1 MKQTQV
7 RLKTYITYIFFNIIY
22 IYIIERHRRS
32 KHEQEGRIYQC
43 DCGKSYL
50 SQPALNNHKKTKHPE
65 TLEGV
70 EKRGRGRP
78 RKYLPNAPGDF
89 ESNKFDTFFNNE
101 NRQKGSNEINIDNVI
116 KNVFDF
122 IYSEENKKK
131 FVSQPK
137 DYNDISILKN
147 LKENVE
153 NNTTKEKKDKTCDE
167 VFYEYLHF
175 FKEKTN
181 EEFYTLMIKFILLFR
196 ECFNNN
202 KNKGKEAD
210 QKENS
215 AAVLTPEGLPE
226 LCNEF
231 YSEFMEPNNFFG
243 LSSESDKSETI
254 ELIQHFC
261 IWLFKN
267 DYTKSKL
274 SLANN

>member
-1 MKQTQV
+1 M
-7 RLKTYITYIFFNIIY
+7 
-22 IYIIERHRRS
+22 
-32 KHEQEGRIYQC
+32 
-43 DCGKSYL
+43 
-50 SQPALNNHKKTKHPE
+50 
-65 TLEGV
+65 
-70 EKRGRGRP
+70 
-78 RKYLPNAPGDF
+78 
-89 ESNKFDTFFNNE
+89 
-101 NRQKGSNEINIDNVI
+101 
-116 KNVFDF
+116 FDF

-243 LSSESDKSETI
+243 LNSETEKSETI

>member
-1 MKQTQV
+1 M
-7 RLKTYITYIFFNIIY
+7 
-22 IYIIERHRRS
+22 
-32 KHEQEGRIYQC
+32 
-43 DCGKSYL
+43 
-50 SQPALNNHKKTKHPE
+50 
-65 TLEGV
+65 
-70 EKRGRGRP
+70 
-78 RKYLPNAPGDF
+78 PNAPGDF

-101 NRQKGSNEINIDNVI
+101 NRQKGTNEINIENVI

-122 IYSEENKKK
+122 IYSEDNKKK
-131 FVSQPK
+131 FALQPK
-137 DYNDISILKN
+137 DFNDISILKN

-167 VFYEYLHF
+167 VFYEYLHV
-175 FKEKTN
+175 FKDKTN

-202 KNKGKEAD
+202 KNKGKEPE
-210 QKENS
+210 QKENF
-215 AAVLTPEGLPE
+215 AASLTPEGLPE

-243 LSSESDKSETI
+243 LNSENDKSETI

>member
-1 MKQTQV
+1 
-7 RLKTYITYIFFNIIY
+7 
-22 IYIIERHRRS
+22 
-32 KHEQEGRIYQC
+32 
-43 DCGKSYL
+43 
-50 SQPALNNHKKTKHPE
+50 
-65 TLEGV
+65 
-70 EKRGRGRP
+70 
-78 RKYLPNAPGDF
+78 LPNAPGDF

-101 NRQKGSNEINIDNVI
+101 NRQKGSNEINIENVI

-122 IYSEENKKK
+122 IYSEDNKKK
-131 FVSQPK
+131 FALQPK
-137 DYNDISILKN
+137 DFNDISILKN

-167 VFYEYLHF
+167 VFYEYLHY
-175 FKEKTN
+175 FKDKTN

-243 LSSESDKSETI
+243 LNSETEKSETI